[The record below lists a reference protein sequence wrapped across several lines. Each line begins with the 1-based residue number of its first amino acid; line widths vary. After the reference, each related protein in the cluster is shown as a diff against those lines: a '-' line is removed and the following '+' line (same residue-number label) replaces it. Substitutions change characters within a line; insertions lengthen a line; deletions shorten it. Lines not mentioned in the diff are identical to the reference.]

1 MIHPKPLKGTSAR
14 KKQHKQ
20 PSAML
25 AQIKGNGGFT
35 HHAIGDPNT
44 VNVTLATLIAYNLGY
59 DHP

>member
-1 MIHPKPLKGTSAR
+1 
-14 KKQHKQ
+14 
-20 PSAML
+20 ML